1 MSPRP
6 ECSGPINIT
15 HRFTANRVKKS
26 HQATNRTENA
36 VQLARN
42 IEKKLN
48 ATRDA
53 QVQRL
58 PFLAQRFVFL
68 HELGTG
74 VFLCKDI
81 KAKKRI
87 MCRVFRSSCS
97 DIVEAHFRLSSHP
110 FINKL
115 HGVIRRG
122 DKTFVFSPMP
132 YDDLLSYVRRTKTL
146 SEQHARYLFRQIC
159 LIVKSCHENGIVLR
173 DLKMRKFVFNDLRFK
188 ILKLELLMDAV
199 VLKDPSD
206 DLLREKRGCPV
217 YVAPEILKPSETYY
231 GKAADMWSLG
241 VILYTM
247 LVGRYPFNDQQH
259 TRLFAKISRG
269 EFSIPES
276 LSPEARCMIRSLL
289 IQDPQKRLTA
299 DDILHH
305 PWMTCDMNSE
315 ASSKANLSPTDQ
327 CVPEFNA

>member
-87 MCRVFRSSCS
+87 MCRVSTYNFIISTFSLRSDSAES
-97 DIVEAHFRLSSHP
+97 IDTIVRWVGHF
-110 FINKL
+110 
-115 HGVIRRG
+115 
-122 DKTFVFSPMP
+122 
-132 YDDLLSYVRRTKTL
+132 LL
-146 SEQHARYLFRQIC
+146 
-159 LIVKSCHENGIVLR
+159 
-173 DLKMRKFVFNDLRFK
+173 
-188 ILKLELLMDAV
+188 
-199 VLKDPSD
+199 
-206 DLLREKRGCPV
+206 
-217 YVAPEILKPSETYY
+217 
-231 GKAADMWSLG
+231 
-241 VILYTM
+241 
-247 LVGRYPFNDQQH
+247 
-259 TRLFAKISRG
+259 
-269 EFSIPES
+269 
-276 LSPEARCMIRSLL
+276 
-289 IQDPQKRLTA
+289 
-299 DDILHH
+299 
-305 PWMTCDMNSE
+305 
-315 ASSKANLSPTDQ
+315 
-327 CVPEFNA
+327 